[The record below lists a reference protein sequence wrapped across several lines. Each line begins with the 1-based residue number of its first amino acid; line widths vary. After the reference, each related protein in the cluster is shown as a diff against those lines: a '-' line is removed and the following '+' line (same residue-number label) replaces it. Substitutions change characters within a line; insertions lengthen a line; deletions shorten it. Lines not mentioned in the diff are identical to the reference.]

1 MLQHGQMSFQPRR
14 ADSGLVPAGKPAASF
29 AKLPLSFEANQGQ
42 TDARVQFLSRGPDYT
57 LFLTCDEA
65 VLELRKSED
74 RSQNPQARRSKFEIG
89 RSKLASA
96 SGIPAPPMQTLA
108 PLSRAFEPPS
118 AKPESRVSAVLRT
131 RLLGSNPTARV
142 TGLDE
147 LPGKSNYFI
156 GNDPK
161 KWRTN
166 VPTYARVKYH
176 GVYPGVDVIFY
187 GNQEQLEYDLV
198 VAPGADPSV
207 IALHVAAGLPRDAS
221 STDGGLKPPLRI
233 APNGELVVRI
243 DGGEVR
249 MYRPLMYQES
259 TGGRREISGS
269 YILKGACDVAFKLG
283 AYDHS
288 RALVIDPVLA
298 YSTYLGGSSV
308 DYGYGIAVDTF
319 GSAYVTGETSSGNF
333 PTTAGAFQTT
343 PAGTSNA
350 FVAKLN
356 PSGSALVYSTYLGG
370 SDSDFGFGIS
380 VDSSGHAYVT
390 GLTVSANFPTTAG
403 AFQTSPSG
411 ELNAFITKL
420 NPSGSALVYST
431 YLGGSSVGYAYGI
444 AVDSSGHAYV
454 IGNTQSTNFPT
465 TGGAFQTTLAGDQ
478 NAFITELNTSGSA
491 VVYSTYLGGS
501 SFDQGYG
508 IAVDS
513 SGHAYVTGSTDSPN
527 FPTSTGALQASL
539 AGYVNAFVTK
549 LNPRGSALVYSTY
562 LGGKLED
569 SGQDVAV
576 DSAGHAYVT
585 GTTDSSDFPTT
596 AGAFQ
601 TSLAGAENAFITELN
616 PGGSALVYST
626 YLGGSSADYGYG
638 IAVDTFGSAYVIG
651 LASSANFPTTAG
663 ALQTSL
669 TVSEDPFVT
678 KLNPDGTALLYS
690 TYFGGS
696 SGEDHG
702 TGIALDSLGNA
713 YMTGWTQSTNFP
725 TTGGA
730 FQTSLAGPQNT
741 FVAKFKNSPREQIAN
756 LQNTVKKLVSAGTL
770 NPGLEELL
778 LAPLNAALA
787 AVNAG
792 RTGGAVSDLD
802 AFIFDVRLLV
812 AIGRLTPTEGQTLIN
827 AANSLIAELRG

>member
-1 MLQHGQMSFQPRR
+1 
-14 ADSGLVPAGKPAASF
+14 
-29 AKLPLSFEANQGQ
+29 
-42 TDARVQFLSRGPDYT
+42 
-57 LFLTCDEA
+57 
-65 VLELRKSED
+65 
-74 RSQNPQARRSKFEIG
+74 
-89 RSKLASA
+89 
-96 SGIPAPPMQTLA
+96 
-108 PLSRAFEPPS
+108 
-118 AKPESRVSAVLRT
+118 
-131 RLLGSNPTARV
+131 V

-454 IGNTQSTNFPT
+454 
-465 TGGAFQTTLAGDQ
+465 
-478 NAFITELNTSGSA
+478 
-491 VVYSTYLGGS
+491 
-501 SFDQGYG
+501 
-508 IAVDS
+508 
-513 SGHAYVTGSTDSPN
+513 TGSTDSPN

-725 TTGGA
+725 TTWGS
-730 FQTSLAGPQNT
+730 FQTSLAGPQNP